1 MNANAI
7 ITTAEPY
14 RFQIG
19 QTVDHIG
26 GKMRSI
32 IVDRYITMMGRE
44 NYHIVVSAEDAAGR
58 PLRIVAGTAP
68 VAA

>member
-1 MNANAI
+1 MNAHAI

-32 IVDRYITMMGRE
+32 IVDRYITMK
-44 NYHIVVSAEDAAGR
+44 
-58 PLRIVAGTAP
+58 
-68 VAA
+68 